1 LFGRYTNQQ
10 QPLLKQKS
18 TFLILLNQLSKNFDL
33 KNIHNQPSYLIKVF
47 ISAIEVPRIPIADF
61 FMTLNKKYLLSVMSV
76 MVSQNLKTLRIVVL
90 QERKT
95 FLSFKKRFILK
106 VVGSRECATGRFTCQ
121 QVSSTSEE
129 KFWCQTRQ
137 ERLEHNSRK
146 RDGVERIQNK
156 LTGQDCKL

>member
-1 LFGRYTNQQ
+1 
-10 QPLLKQKS
+10 
-18 TFLILLNQLSKNFDL
+18 
-33 KNIHNQPSYLIKVF
+33 
-47 ISAIEVPRIPIADF
+47 
-61 FMTLNKKYLLSVMSV
+61 MSV
-76 MVSQNLKTLRIVVL
+76 MVSKNLKTLRIVVL

-95 FLSFKKRFILK
+95 FLSFQKRFILK
-106 VVGSRECATGRFTCQ
+106 VVGSRECGTVRFTCQ

-137 ERLEHNSRK
+137 ERLEDNSRK